1 MIRIF
6 KLMKKIILDRKIV
19 INFLI
24 GVISTIGL
32 SIVLNPPY
40 GGVLAVYIGFLI
52 AIISEIINNFND
64 VEHYDFKI
72 FFSTIIGVIIGAYMI
87 NIIY

>member
-1 MIRIF
+1 M
-6 KLMKKIILDRKIV
+6 

-32 SIVLNPPY
+32 SIVLNPFY

-52 AIISEIINNFND
+52 AIISEIINQSDD
-64 VEHYDFKI
+64 VEHYDFKV
-72 FFSTIIGVIIGAYMI
+72 FFSTITGVIIGAYII
-87 NIIY
+87 NVIY